1 MARVLDPA
9 DGKVVRTMEGHTGHV
24 LSLNWSPDGRQLAT
38 SGADNVVKV
47 WDAATG
53 QRKRNVDG
61 YDKEV
66 TGVRFVGINGSV
78 ATSSGDNKVRLVGA
92 DGKEVR
98 VFPEVS
104 DFMQSLSL
112 RRDGSQI
119 VAGGQDGVLRVWGT
133 ETGKVDSVFKP

>member
-1 MARVLDPA
+1 MGRLLDPS
-9 DGKVVRTMEGHTGHV
+9 DGKVIRTMEGHTGHV

-47 WDAATG
+47 WDASTG
-53 QRKRNVDG
+53 QRKRNVEG

-66 TGVRFVGINGSV
+66 TGVRFVGINGNV

-98 VFPEVS
+98 AFPEVS
-104 DFMQSLSL
+104 DFMQSLAM
-112 RRDGSQI
+112 RRDGTQI
-119 VAGGQDGVLRVWGT
+119 VAGGEDGILRVWGT
-133 ETGKVDSVFKP
+133 DSGKVEIVFLP